1 MLIGCVTT
9 QLVSRAWLSATLIA
23 SVDSLVL
30 ATGLAREGVLTP
42 SRSQLAPRSRLRDGM
57 YTKILVA
64 VDGSEGSK
72 RALAA
77 AVGLA
82 RTFGAELYSLA
93 VEGHLV
99 AYDDTMDEVDEEK
112 ADKDAFFEHIGDEA
126 ARYAADHGVQLHVAM
141 IMGDAAHEIARY
153 AEEGQFDLL
162 VVGNARHW
170 HHRLLAGSTA
180 ARVVDRTPC
189 SVLVVK

>member
-1 MLIGCVTT
+1 
-9 QLVSRAWLSATLIA
+9 
-23 SVDSLVL
+23 
-30 ATGLAREGVLTP
+30 
-42 SRSQLAPRSRLRDGM
+42 M

-64 VDGSEGSK
+64 IDGSESSK

-82 RTFGAELYSLA
+82 RTFGAELHSLA

-112 ADKDAFFEHIGDEA
+112 SDKDAFFKLIGEEA

-153 AEEGQFDLL
+153 AGEGQFDLL
-162 VVGNARHW
+162 VLGNARHW
-170 HHRLLAGSTA
+170 HLHFLTGSTA
-180 ARVVDRTPC
+180 AKVVDRTPC